1 MINFQL
7 KNNKHSISFVI
18 CDLPSRER
26 VMNIHHLIVAS
37 TIPTSF
43 HGTLKKHSCRFL
55 AAAALTCL
63 SPVADA
69 QTTLP
74 PNVRTTCTVSQ
85 VEFNSW
91 FETGGVAIDGG
102 VFPADSVAFAQD
114 PLNPFCSFYKWSQ
127 QMFLWLT
134 SPVPSRYG
142 AGSHVFDS
150 PVFYAVSPPDSNNQ
164 RTLIPHAPGGIF
176 SFNTN
181 LSQRGSSG
189 QEVVFDSTG
198 KIHNVVRPA
207 VGPSGKLLVRNKTG
221 QSVEVE
227 RIQVAPD
234 GKPALLDKTGTAI
247 NIQAAPSGAPLL
259 RDRSGAA
266 INLQAATV
274 LINGIP
280 HLITTS
286 GGVIETEQGQAGGNA
301 LMAQNGSLVYYLLQ
315 VNDVYAYFK
324 TGVTKGSNGGIPLPF
339 TAPFTQF
346 PISAADLAQVTTFG
360 FTNSKSFPDS
370 NALVVEVKS
379 AWIETTGLANPND
392 YVTIT
397 ATIPTFTPPLTPPL
411 TSTIIAQAVPSGTK
425 QTTLALVGMHV
436 VGTVLGHK
444 EMIWATFEHINNA
457 PNTPYTYNTVSGPS
471 PLPGPADGP
480 GPWNFSSSGASTGP
494 IVSRM
499 TVDST
504 NKINAVSPTIG
515 IGPADIYRRNPWG
528 TGPGSSATV
537 NTNNNTDIISINNS
551 VFGKLLGGDKRKKYM
566 MTGTTWTPFGAT
578 PTATNPVGTTS
589 MANTT
594 METFFQPSNCFD
606 CHSGNLLGTVPSTS
620 AFSGGLSHIW
630 GQMKPLFP

>member
-1 MINFQL
+1 
-7 KNNKHSISFVI
+7 
-18 CDLPSRER
+18 
-26 VMNIHHLIVAS
+26 MNIGNLIAAS
-37 TIPTSF
+37 PILASF
-43 HGTLKKHSCRFL
+43 HSTLKKYSCSLL
-55 AAAALTCL
+55 ATTALASL
-63 SPVADA
+63 SPVANA
-69 QTTLP
+69 QTVLP
-74 PNVRTTCTVSQ
+74 QDVRLTCTVSQ

-91 FETGGVAIDGG
+91 FETGGVSVNGG

-114 PLNPFCSFYKWSQ
+114 PINPFCSFYKWSQ

-142 AGSHVFDS
+142 TGSHVFDS
-150 PVFYAVSPPDSNNQ
+150 PIFYAVSPPDSNNQ
-164 RTLIPHAPGGIF
+164 RTLIPHVPGGFF

-181 LSQRGSSG
+181 LNQRGNTG

-207 VGPSGKLLVRNKTG
+207 VGSSGKLLVRNKTG

-227 RIQVAPD
+227 RIQVAPN
-234 GKPALLDKTGTAI
+234 GKPVLLDKTGTAI
-247 NIQAAPSGAPLL
+247 NVQVAPSRAPLL

-266 INLQAATV
+266 IQLQAATV
-274 LINGIP
+274 LVNGVP

-286 GGVIETEQGQAGGNA
+286 GGVIETEQGQAGGNV
-301 LMAQNGSLVYYLLQ
+301 LMAQNGSLVYYLLE

-324 TGVTKGSNGGIPLPF
+324 TGVAKGSSGGIPLPF
-339 TAPFTQF
+339 TGPFTQF
-346 PISAADLAQVTTFG
+346 PINAADLAQITTFG

-411 TSTIIAQAVPSGTK
+411 SSAIIAQAVPTGTK
-425 QTTLALVGMHV
+425 QATLALVGMHV

-444 EMIWATFEHINNA
+444 EFLWATFENINNA
-457 PNTPYTYNTVSGPS
+457 PNTPYNYNTITSLTPI
-471 PLPGPADGP
+471 PGPADGP
-480 GPWNFSSSGASTGP
+480 GPWNFSSSGASAGS
-494 IVSRM
+494 IASRM

-504 NKINAVSPTIG
+504 NNINAVPPTIG
-515 IGPADIYRRNPWG
+515 IGPVDVFRRNPWG
-528 TGPGSSATV
+528 TGQNSSATV
-537 NTNNNTDIISINNS
+537 NANNNTDIISINNS
-551 VFGKLLGGDKRKKYM
+551 VFGKLLAGDKRKKYM

-578 PTATNPVGTTS
+578 PTPTNQVGTNS

-594 METFFQPSNCFD
+594 METFFQPSNCFS
-606 CHSGNLLGTVPSTS
+606 CHSGNLLGTVPGNDG
-620 AFSGGLSHIW
+620 FSGGLSHIW